1 MADEKSR
8 LAEIYKAEKSKGGG
22 IAITLGKR
30 ALEKLDP
37 RQFFNQK
44 GLMAAALPSLFKSY
58 SATPAKS
65 GGKIASLGSGS
76 LSSNALETKL
86 DVLIGETKDVKI
98 NSKLSAK
105 NSMVLPDIARD
116 MNVMRQNIQ
125 KLVKLQGGTAA
136 KGTDMYFKKA
146 GEREASYESQFGK
159 EKFKTSPT
167 LVGAKPE
174 EKKEGGILG
183 FLSTLFS
190 PLLTLGAT
198 IASAITGTLA
208 TLFSPNNLVKVFGL
222 GLDVIKGIGTAFR
235 VLLPLLTNPVFL
247 SIVGGLL
254 AAKWLMDL
262 IDKKNSEANT
272 PQKMNERVGDD
283 RGSQSSKVAARTI
296 RIDEGLKSLLKD
308 DRTDEEVSAYTR
320 GEIRTKD
327 ELRAKIAEAEALGK
341 RAIEIKDSRVVEE
354 ARQERNKIADRMDAE
369 IGAPEPPPLPRFSTA
384 ADSQAAN
391 TPTPTPTPAPQP
403 PTTSPTRSSITPITT
418 GPGGAA
424 FGMYPKPGG
433 IQSDLMAAFAQEGI
447 TDEKTQIA
455 LLANIKKES
464 GFTPISENLNYTST
478 ARLKEVFPTRTK
490 NLSDEQ
496 LKQYTNN
503 PQGLAEL
510 VYGGKMGNTEPGDG
524 FKYRGRGFIQLTGK
538 NNYASM
544 GKALNIPLV
553 DNPDLAN
560 DPVVAA
566 RIAARYI
573 KDANLRKSFNTQEEA
588 NRAVTQSI
596 GGSNL
601 NLNSGYGASLLSKVN
616 SYAGDISLASS
627 ASTSSPNQSAGLAPN
642 APSSGITLSAATTDV
657 SKEKMILA
665 SAAPVVNNVTNN
677 NVNNTTTAGGQSQ
690 GNLPSVYDDVFLNL
704 FQRVS

>member
-1 MADEKSR
+1 MADKQSR

-22 IAITLGKR
+22 LASTLGKR
-30 ALEKLDP
+30 ALEKVDP

-44 GLMAAALPSLFKSY
+44 GFMAAALPSLFKSY
-58 SATPAKS
+58 SATPIKS
-65 GGKIASLGSGS
+65 GGKVASLGSDS

-136 KGTDMYFKKA
+136 KGTDMYFKKS

-167 LVGAKPE
+167 LVGDKKE

-183 FLSTLFS
+183 LLSTLFA

-208 TLFSPNNLVKVFGL
+208 TLFSPDNLVKVFGL

-272 PQKMNERVGDD
+272 KEKTDLRIAQD
-283 RGSQSSKVAARTI
+283 RGSQSSKLARRTFLI
-296 RIDEGLKSLLKD
+296 NDELKSYLKD
-308 DRTDEEVSAYTR
+308 DRTDEELSDFTS

-341 RAIEIKDSRVVEE
+341 RAIEIKESRVVKEQQDIQH
-354 ARQERNKIADRMDAE
+354 AGALKSQADGSIDAAE
-369 IGAPEPPPLPRFSTA
+369 MRRFSSSKPNGET
-384 ADSQAAN
+384 QTE
-391 TPTPTPTPAPQP
+391 TPVASTPAPTPAPQL
-403 PTTSPTRSSITPITT
+403 PTTSPTRSSTTPITT

-433 IQSDLMAAFAQEGI
+433 KNPLLDVIAQGESASSGGYNAMNQGTPGGGPVIGSGDSQKIIQKKLTDMTVGEIMDKGAKPNDDAAKRKQNGLIFAAGRYQIVPETLKALVKQNVVSKEDKFNEETQDKLGTALIKGTGALKLAESGDYEGAQNALAKTWAAIPLATDVGDKKAGQSFYQKPGQNKSMQNLDVKGALMASSGI
-447 TDEKTQIA
+447 
-455 LLANIKKES
+455 
-464 GFTPISENLNYTST
+464 
-478 ARLKEVFPTRTK
+478 
-490 NLSDEQ
+490 
-496 LKQYTNN
+496 
-503 PQGLAEL
+503 
-510 VYGGKMGNTEPGDG
+510 
-524 FKYRGRGFIQLTGK
+524 
-538 NNYASM
+538 
-544 GKALNIPLV
+544 
-553 DNPDLAN
+553 
-560 DPVVAA
+560 
-566 RIAARYI
+566 
-573 KDANLRKSFNTQEEA
+573 
-588 NRAVTQSI
+588 
-596 GGSNL
+596 
-601 NLNSGYGASLLSKVN
+601 
-616 SYAGDISLASS
+616 
-627 ASTSSPNQSAGLAPN
+627 SSPNQSAALAPN
-642 APSSGITLSAATTDV
+642 APSSGTTLAAATTDV

-665 SAAPVVNNVTNN
+665 SAAPIVNNNVTNN
-677 NVNNTTTAGGQSQ
+677 NVNNTTAGGQSQ
-690 GNLPSVYDDVFLNL
+690 GALPSVYDDMFSSL
-704 FQRVS
+704 FQRVA

>member
-65 GGKIASLGSGS
+65 GAKIASLGGGSFSSGV
-76 LSSNALETKL
+76 LENKL
-86 DVLIGETKDVKI
+86 DMLVGETRDVKI
-98 NSKLSAK
+98 NSKISAK
-105 NSMVLPDIARD
+105 NSMSLPDMARD
-116 MNVMRQNIQ
+116 MNVMRQNIIT
-125 KLVKLQGGTAA
+125 LVKQQGGETTNKA
-136 KGTDMYFKKA
+136 DMYFKKSS
-146 GEREASYESQFGK
+146 ENEASYESQFGK
-159 EKFKTSPT
+159 EKSKISPT
-167 LVGAKPE
+167 QVGDKKE

-183 FLSTLFS
+183 FLSTLFA

-208 TLFSPNNLVKVFGL
+208 TLFSPDKLVKVFGL

-272 PQKMNERVGDD
+272 TQKMNDRVAED

-369 IGAPEPPPLPRFSTA
+369 IGAPEPPPLPRFSIA

-391 TPTPTPTPAPQP
+391 TPTPAPQT
-403 PTTSPTRSSITPITT
+403 PTTSPTKSSTTPITT

-424 FGMYPKPGG
+424 YGMYPKPGG

-464 GFTPISENLNYTST
+464 GFKPISENLNYTST

-490 NLSDEQ
+490 NLSDEE

-544 GKALNIPLV
+544 GAALNLPLV

-560 DPVVAA
+560 DPIVAA

-573 KDANLRKSFNTQEEA
+573 KDAKLRKSFDTQEEA
-588 NRAVTQSI
+588 NRAVTQAI

-601 NLNSGYGASLLSKVN
+601 NLNSGYGASLLGKVN

-627 ASTSSPNQSAGLAPN
+627 EGTSSSNQSAALAPN
-642 APSSGITLSAATTDV
+642 APSSATTLAAATTAV

-690 GNLPSVYDDVFLNL
+690 GNLPSVYDDIFLSL
-704 FQRVS
+704 FQRLA

>member
-65 GGKIASLGSGS
+65 GGKVASLGSGS
-76 LSSNALETKL
+76 LSSSALETKL

-183 FLSTLFS
+183 FLSTLFA

-208 TLFSPNNLVKVFGL
+208 TLFSPDNLVKVFGL

-272 PQKMNERVGDD
+272 PQKMNDRVAED

-369 IGAPEPPPLPRFSTA
+369 IGAPAPPPLPRFSAA

-391 TPTPTPTPAPQP
+391 TPALT
-403 PTTSPTRSSITPITT
+403 PTTSPTKSSTTPITT
-418 GPGGAA
+418 GPGGTA

-433 IQSDLMAAFAQEGI
+433 KNPLLDVIAQGESASSGGYNAMNQGTPGGGPVIGSGDSQKIIQKKLTDMTVGEIMDKGAKPNDDAAKRKQNGLIFAAGRYQIVPETLKALVKQGVVSKEDKFNEETQDKLGTALIKGTGALKLAASGDYEGAQNALAKTWAAIPLATDVGDKKAGQSFYQKPGQNKSMQNLDVKGALMAS
-447 TDEKTQIA
+447 
-455 LLANIKKES
+455 S
-464 GFTPISENLNYTST
+464 GTL
-478 ARLKEVFPTRTK
+478 
-490 NLSDEQ
+490 
-496 LKQYTNN
+496 
-503 PQGLAEL
+503 
-510 VYGGKMGNTEPGDG
+510 
-524 FKYRGRGFIQLTGK
+524 
-538 NNYASM
+538 
-544 GKALNIPLV
+544 
-553 DNPDLAN
+553 
-560 DPVVAA
+560 
-566 RIAARYI
+566 
-573 KDANLRKSFNTQEEA
+573 
-588 NRAVTQSI
+588 
-596 GGSNL
+596 
-601 NLNSGYGASLLSKVN
+601 
-616 SYAGDISLASS
+616 
-627 ASTSSPNQSAGLAPN
+627 SPNQSAALAPN
-642 APSSGITLSAATTDV
+642 APSSGTTLAAATTDV

-665 SAAPVVNNVTNN
+665 SAAPIVNNNVTNN
-677 NVNNTTTAGGQSQ
+677 NVNNTTAGGQSQ
-690 GNLPSVYDDVFLNL
+690 GALPSVYDDMFSSL
-704 FQRVS
+704 FQRVA